1 MLAFTASLCCWILP
15 ALLVTVRV
23 IVLKKTISSA
33 EDIDISEV
41 AIIIARE
48 SAAKLAEDDLYAIK
62 FLMSVAFLFMQKRLL
77 MYLVDVILHL
87 FKQGNKRCL
96 RLVVF

>member
-1 MLAFTASLCCWILP
+1 MLAFAAILCCWILP
-15 ALLVTVRV
+15 ALPVTVRV
-23 IVLKKTISSA
+23 IVLKKTISST

-48 SAAKLAEDDLYAIK
+48 PAAKLAADDLYAIK
-62 FLMSVAFLFMQKRLL
+62 YLTSAAFLFMQKRLL

-87 FKQGNKRCL
+87 FKQGNKRYL
-96 RLVVF
+96 RSVVF